1 MYRLQGYTNGSS
13 SSFRKPKTFTKIDFL
28 KVRFLY
34 KTLMLGVFIVILSL
48 FYIWSRIQVIQ
59 TVYDINKLNEDL
71 SVLQIQNRQFQME
84 SAVLKSPKRLE
95 KIVGEKLKMH
105 MPTPEQIREIK

>member
-1 MYRLQGYTNGSS
+1 MYRFQGHTTGSS
-13 SSFRKPKTFTKIDFL
+13 SFLKKPKVFTKIDFL

-59 TVYDINKLNEDL
+59 TVYDINKLNEEL
-71 SVLQIQNRQFQME
+71 SVIQIQNRQFQVE

-95 KIVGEKLKMH
+95 KIVKEKFKMN
-105 MPTPEQIREIK
+105 MPTPKKIQHN

>member
-1 MYRLQGYTNGSS
+1 M
-13 SSFRKPKTFTKIDFL
+13 KTFTKIDFL

-95 KIVGEKLKMH
+95 KIVNEKLKMH
-105 MPTPEQIREIK
+105 IPTPEQIREIK